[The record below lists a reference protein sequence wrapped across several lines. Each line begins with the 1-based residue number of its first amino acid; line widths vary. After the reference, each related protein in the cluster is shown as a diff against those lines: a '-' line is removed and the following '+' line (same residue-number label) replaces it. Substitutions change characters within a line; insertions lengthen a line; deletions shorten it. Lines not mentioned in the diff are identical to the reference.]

1 MDVNLATLAEG
12 GQMDWPMMLI
22 MFAPLVIIMLWWSRS
37 QKKRDEE
44 RRRMLDAVKKGDR
57 VVTVG
62 GIIGE
67 VARTNE
73 HEVVLIVDKAKNV
86 EVRFRR
92 GSIAS
97 VQCAKD
103 GDESKSQTAQAK

>member
-1 MDVNLATLAEG
+1 MGAELAALAQQG
-12 GQMDWPMMLI
+12 PDWTMMLI
-22 MFAPLVIIMLWWSRS
+22 MFAPLVLIMVWWSRS

-57 VVTVG
+57 VVTAG
-62 GIIGE
+62 GVIGE

-73 HEVVLIVDKAKNV
+73 REIVIVVDKSKGV
-86 EVRFRR
+86 EVRFKR

-97 VQCAKD
+97 ILGAE
-103 GDESKSQTAQAK
+103 GASKGGAGQEAGGG